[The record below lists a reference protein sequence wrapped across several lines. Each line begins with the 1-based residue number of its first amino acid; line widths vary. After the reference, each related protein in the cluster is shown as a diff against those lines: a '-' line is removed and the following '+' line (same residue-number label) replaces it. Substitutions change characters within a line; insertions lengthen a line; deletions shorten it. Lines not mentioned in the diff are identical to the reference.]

1 MKVIMWRDGGELRVG
16 TAELIDAWRT
26 LPDAYLWV
34 DLEHDASDA
43 TKVLTEFGADDT
55 VIEQTLAV
63 RYPPKLETVIGDAV
77 FMLLRGLDATSNSI
91 NFGTI
96 QLAFLIGDRFLI
108 SRHSAKS
115 PSIERVQEQLVAG
128 LSSVGRRP
136 GQLALDVAEVLV
148 GRYVPIVLNLEGRL
162 EQIEDE
168 MFENPTDDLLNELLR
183 YKRQLKKLRR
193 IASYQVTLFER
204 VRREGHPLFKGMERH
219 AAEVSEQFE
228 RIVSLSNLHNDLA
241 NDLMNGYLS
250 LSSHRLNNIMRVLT
264 IITCIF
270 VPITFIAGI
279 YGMNFEYMPELATRN
294 AYFIVLTFMGVV
306 AVGLLVLFKRKQWF

>member
-1 MKVIMWRDGGELRVG
+1 MWRDGGELRVG

>member
-279 YGMNFEYMPELATRN
+279 
-294 AYFIVLTFMGVV
+294 
-306 AVGLLVLFKRKQWF
+306 